1 VFMGG
6 GGGGALHPNNFY
18 LPKQVTMPERAAVA
32 IKQGDLCNLS
42 AAQKARKLTVLKAYT
57 RQVCFKP

>member
-1 VFMGG
+1 
-6 GGGGALHPNNFY
+6 
-18 LPKQVTMPERAAVA
+18 MPERAAVA